1 MAALETDLVAFLLA
15 IPTELQAARPF
26 QATPQALLAPSLADM
41 IQTSL
46 PLPPEV
52 FLPTSQVVLL
62 VPFLAQDL
70 APHPAALLAAL
81 LPMSPA
87 PAL

>member
-1 MAALETDLVAFLLA
+1 VAFLLA

-26 QATPQALLAPSLADM
+26 PVTPQGLLAPSLADM
-41 IQTSL
+41 IQISL

-62 VPFLAQDL
+62 VPFLDLDL
-70 APHPAALLAAL
+70 APLPAALLAVL